1 MEYFVFNVVL
11 LLYDLAFTDYWISK
25 IFEFSKI
32 ESIMNLVFKIS
43 SFILVLISSRC
54 RNKMP

>member
-11 LLYDLAFTDYWISK
+11 LLYDLAFADYWIGK
-25 IFEFSKI
+25 IFEFSKM

-43 SFILVLISSRC
+43 SFVFVLISSGC

>member
-11 LLYDLAFTDYWISK
+11 LLAFTDYWISK

-32 ESIMNLVFKIS
+32 ESVVNLVFKIS
-43 SFILVLISSRC
+43 SFIVVLISSGC
-54 RNKMP
+54 HNKMP